1 LLAPLLLRL
10 DHEAVGLR
18 VAARLESHRRLAPR
32 GLGHAPAR
40 RLRLAAA
47 VRVVARRH
55 DHATDLRPA
64 AHVPLVAR
72 AAALLVFVVDVPE
85 LADRRAAADVDDPDR
100 ARREPD
106 LGVLALLRHELGD
119 PAGGAHELP
128 AAAGL
133 ELAPGELRAG
143 RDVLERHAV
152 PKTRFRIGPR
162 EHAVTDLQIERR
174 QDVPLLA
181 VLVAEEREPGRAI
194 RVVLDRDHLRRDAVL

>member
-1 LLAPLLLRL
+1 
-10 DHEAVGLR
+10 
-18 VAARLESHRRLAPR
+18 
-32 GLGHAPAR
+32 
-40 RLRLAAA
+40 
-47 VRVVARRH
+47 
-55 DHATDLRPA
+55 
-64 AHVPLVAR
+64 
-72 AAALLVFVVDVPE
+72 
-85 LADRRAAADVDDPDR
+85 R

-119 PAGGAHELP
+119 PAGGAHELR

-133 ELAPGELRAG
+133 ELDPVDLRAG

-194 RVVLDRDHLRRDAVL
+194 RVVLDRDHLRRDAALVAFKIDDPLGALRAAAAVTHRHAALRVAAAGTVLRL